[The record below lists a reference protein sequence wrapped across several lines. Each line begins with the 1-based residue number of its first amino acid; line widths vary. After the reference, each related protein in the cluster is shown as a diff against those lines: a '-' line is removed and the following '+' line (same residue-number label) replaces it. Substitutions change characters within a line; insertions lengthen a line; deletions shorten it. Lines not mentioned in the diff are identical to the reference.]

1 MRTATGASARSR
13 RPSSRTDAD
22 GVGGKSKK
30 LRFISELFYCA
41 VLWHKGALSLYPE
54 TKRNSAMTGYLI
66 TLGLAALAI
75 WLLVDSAVE
84 FIQDSQEDTL
94 ATEP

>member
-1 MRTATGASARSR
+1 M
-13 RPSSRTDAD
+13 
-22 GVGGKSKK
+22 
-30 LRFISELFYCA
+30 
-41 VLWHKGALSLYPE
+41 YPE
-54 TKRNSAMTGYLI
+54 TKRKSAMTGYLI

>member
-1 MRTATGASARSR
+1 MIGT
-13 RPSSRTDAD
+13 
-22 GVGGKSKK
+22 
-30 LRFISELFYCA
+30 
-41 VLWHKGALSLYPE
+41 
-54 TKRNSAMTGYLI
+54 LI

-84 FIQDSQEDTL
+84 FVQDNREDSL